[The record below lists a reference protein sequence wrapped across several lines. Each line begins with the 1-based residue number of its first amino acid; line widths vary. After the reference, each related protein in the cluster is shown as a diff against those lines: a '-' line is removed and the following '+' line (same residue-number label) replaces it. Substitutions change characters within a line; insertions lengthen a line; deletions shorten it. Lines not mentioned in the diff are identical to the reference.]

1 MDLMLGLKQSD
12 NVGYVPRKKSM
23 KPHPTAPVKKGPYRL
38 QSLEERTMQGLGR
51 LESGS
56 SLIPQSGQSID
67 LPPLTGNLYRTLQ
80 QEVDLGGQALQR
92 GSADMAVTL
101 FQSALQKLTV
111 DQPFY
116 DHLVHNLLLSYKL
129 LVENLLKQGDVS
141 TALDFLH
148 AALRLEI
155 RGDMAE
161 DSAFLRRFAGEFQS
175 LGIVFFQHNLH
186 EASLW
191 CCRKAISVYPSPG
204 SHVNLTNSL
213 VATGQRAILSDFT
226 TEITAEQLGRHLFI
240 ACVPKSASTFLKNLL
255 VNVTG
260 YRDLF
265 TVYAAGQSEHE
276 VYLPTLR
283 EFAHLDTV
291 TQQHCRASD
300 ANVHLMQGFGI
311 RPVVLVRNIFD
322 SVMSLLDFYNEGA
335 FQTSYARADWPA
347 LDEETK
353 IDLLIEN
360 VIPWYFQFVASWD
373 LVEKQKR
380 LELHW
385 LSYEDLVAD
394 KPSSVLKVLEFYGLG
409 ASRRGIEER
418 IGEIESEARK
428 IRFNKGVT
436 GRGRSGLN
444 DRQKEQVRRLT
455 RFYPST
461 DFGRIGL

>member
-1 MDLMLGLKQSD
+1 
-12 NVGYVPRKKSM
+12 
-23 KPHPTAPVKKGPYRL
+23 
-38 QSLEERTMQGLGR
+38 MQGLDR

-56 SLIPQSGQSID
+56 SLIPQSGKAID
-67 LPPLTGNLYRTLQ
+67 LPSLSGNLYRTLQ
-80 QEVDLGGQALQR
+80 QEVDLGGQALER
-92 GSADMAVTL
+92 DSPDMAVTM

-116 DHLVHNLLLSYKL
+116 DHLVHNLLLSYQLLIKKL
-129 LVENLLKQGDVS
+129 LTRGDIS
-141 TALDFLH
+141 MSLDFLR
-148 AALRLEI
+148 AALTLEI
-155 RGDMAE
+155 RGNMAQ
-161 DSAFLRRFAGEFQS
+161 DSVFLSRFAGAFQS
-175 LGIVFFQHNLH
+175 LGIVFLQNNLN
-186 EASLW
+186 EASVL
-191 CCRKAISVYPSPG
+191 CCRKAISVYSSPG

-213 VATGQRAILSDFT
+213 VAAGKPAMLPDFT
-226 TEITAEQLGRHLFI
+226 SEITPEQLGQHIFI

-255 VNVTG
+255 INVTG

-276 VYLPTLR
+276 IYLPTLR
-283 EFAHLDTV
+283 ESAHLDTV

-322 SVMSLLDFYNEGA
+322 SVMCLVDFYDKGA
-335 FQTSYARADWPA
+335 FRTSYARAEWPA
-347 LDEETK
+347 LDEDTK
-353 IDLLIEN
+353 IDLLLEH
-360 VIPWYFQFVASWD
+360 VIPWSFQFVASWD

-380 LELHW
+380 LEGHW

-394 KPSSVLKVLEFYGLG
+394 KPSSVLNVLEFYGLG

-418 IGEIESEARK
+418 IAEIESEGQK

-444 DRQKEQVRRLT
+444 NRQQEQIRRLS
-455 RFYPST
+455 RYYPST

>member
-1 MDLMLGLKQSD
+1 MMNSETADPAGNDRGKKAMQELGVLDS
-12 NVGYVPRKKSM
+12 RA
-23 KPHPTAPVKKGPYRL
+23 HCIR
-38 QSLEERTMQGLGR
+38 
-51 LESGS
+51 
-56 SLIPQSGQSID
+56 QSGKTIGVPHSSR
-67 LPPLTGNLYRTLQ
+67 NLYSILQ
-80 QEVDLGGQALQR
+80 QEVDLGAQALKR
-92 GSADMAVTL
+92 ESADMAVTF
-101 FQSALQKLTV
+101 FQSALQKMTV

-129 LVENLLKQGDVS
+129 LIEKLLKQGDTS
-141 TALDFLH
+141 TALDFLR

-155 RGDMAE
+155 RGNMAE
-161 DSAFLRRFAGEFQS
+161 DSAFLRKFAGAFQN
-175 LGIVFFQHNLH
+175 LGIVFFQN
-186 EASLW
+186 SLNEESLL

-204 SHVNLTNSL
+204 SYVNLTNSL
-213 VATGQRAILSDFT
+213 AATGQRAKLSDFT
-226 TEITAEQLGRHLFI
+226 TEITPEQLGRHLFI

-255 VNVTG
+255 VDLTG

-276 VYLPTLR
+276 IYLPTLR
-283 EFAHLDTV
+283 ESAELDTV

-300 ANVHLMQGFGI
+300 ANIHLMQAFGI

-322 SVMSLLDFYNEGA
+322 SVMSQLDFYNKGA
-335 FQTSYARADWPA
+335 FQTSYFRADWPV

-373 LVEKQKR
+373 LAEKQKR
-380 LELHW
+380 LEVHW

-394 KPSSVLKVLEFYGLG
+394 KPASVLKVLEFYGLG
-409 ASRRGIEER
+409 ASRQGVEQR
-418 IGEIESEARK
+418 IAEIESEERK

-436 GRGRSGLN
+436 GRGRSLN
-444 DRQKEQVRRLT
+444 NRQKEQIRRLT
-455 RFYPST
+455 KYYPST

>member
-1 MDLMLGLKQSD
+1 
-12 NVGYVPRKKSM
+12 
-23 KPHPTAPVKKGPYRL
+23 
-38 QSLEERTMQGLGR
+38 MQELGR

-56 SLIPQSGQSID
+56 SLIPQSGKAID
-67 LPPLTGNLYRTLQ
+67 LPPLSRSLYSTLQ
-80 QEVDLGGQALQR
+80 QEVDLGGQALER
-92 GSADMAVTL
+92 DSPDLAVTM

-116 DHLVHNLLLSYKL
+116 DHLVHNLLLSYQLLIKKL
-129 LVENLLKQGDVS
+129 LTRGDIS
-141 TALDFLH
+141 MSQDFLR
-148 AALRLEI
+148 AALTLEI
-155 RGDMAE
+155 RGNMAQ
-161 DSAFLRRFAGEFQS
+161 DSTFLRKFAGAFQS
-175 LGIVFFQHNLH
+175 LGIVFFQHNLN
-186 EASLW
+186 EESVL

-204 SHVNLTNSL
+204 SYVNLTNSL
-213 VATGQRAILSDFT
+213 AAAGKPAMLSDFT
-226 TEITAEQLGRHLFI
+226 SEITPEQLGMHIFI

-265 TVYAAGQSEHE
+265 TVYAAGQTEHE
-276 VYLPTLR
+276 IYLPTLR
-283 EFAHLDTV
+283 DSAQLDTV

-300 ANVHLMQGFGI
+300 ANVHLMQAFGI

-322 SVMSLLDFYNEGA
+322 SVMSLLDFYNKGA

-347 LDEETK
+347 FDEETK

-373 LVEKQKR
+373 LAEKQKR
-380 LELHW
+380 LEVHW
-385 LSYEDLVAD
+385 LSYEDLIAD

-418 IGEIESEARK
+418 IGEIESEGQK

-436 GRGRSGLN
+436 GRGRVGLN
-444 DRQKEQVRRLT
+444 DQQKEQVRRLA
-455 RFYPST
+455 RYYPST
-461 DFGRIGL
+461 DFSRIGL

>member
-1 MDLMLGLKQSD
+1 
-12 NVGYVPRKKSM
+12 
-23 KPHPTAPVKKGPYRL
+23 
-38 QSLEERTMQGLGR
+38 MQGSDR

-56 SLIPQSGQSID
+56 SFIPQSGKPID
-67 LPPLTGNLYRTLQ
+67 LPTLTGNLYSTLQ
-80 QEVDLGGQALQR
+80 QEVDLGGQALER
-92 GSADMAVTL
+92 DSPDMAVTM

-116 DHLVHNLLLSYKL
+116 DHLVHNLLLSYQLMIKKL
-129 LVENLLKQGDVS
+129 LTRGDVS
-141 TALDFLH
+141 MSMDFLR
-148 AALRLEI
+148 AALTLEI
-155 RGDMAE
+155 RGNMAQ
-161 DSAFLRRFAGEFQS
+161 DSTFLRKFAGAFQS
-175 LGIVFFQHNLH
+175 LGIVFFQRNLI
-186 EASLW
+186 EASVL

-204 SHVNLTNSL
+204 SYVNLTNSL
-213 VATGQRAILSDFT
+213 AAAGKPAMLSDFT
-226 TEITAEQLGRHLFI
+226 SDITPEQLGQHIFI

-276 VYLPTLR
+276 IYLPTLR
-283 EFAHLDTV
+283 ESAHLDTV

-322 SVMSLLDFYNEGA
+322 SVISLLDFYDKGA
-335 FQTSYARADWPA
+335 FQTSYFRADWP
-347 LDEETK
+347 LLNKETK

-380 LELHW
+380 LEVHW

-394 KPSSVLKVLEFYGLG
+394 KPTSVLNVLEFYGLG
-409 ASRRGIEER
+409 ASRGGIEER

-436 GRGRSGLN
+436 GRGGEGLN

-461 DFGRIGL
+461 DFCRIGL